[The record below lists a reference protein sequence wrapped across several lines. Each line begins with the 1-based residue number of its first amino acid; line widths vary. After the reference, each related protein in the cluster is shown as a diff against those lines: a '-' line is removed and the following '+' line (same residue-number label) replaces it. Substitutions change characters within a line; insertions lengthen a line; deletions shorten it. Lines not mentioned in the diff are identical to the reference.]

1 MLDLYL
7 AETIFHTEIKNTF
20 FLKTIIIKHDREE
33 ASLSLISTTLVQF
46 ADCDTD
52 CI

>member
-7 AETIFHTEIKNTF
+7 AETIFHIEIKNT
-20 FLKTIIIKHDREE
+20 LKKIIKHDREE
-33 ASLSLISTTLVQF
+33 ASLSLISTTLIQF
-46 ADCDTD
+46 TDCDTD